1 MAIAVTIDERPAVL
15 GNMYVITGTYAITGD
30 VATGAVDLSSQLGSI
45 LSVTI
50 NPSAADM
57 CHAHF
62 ANSGDTTFDIVH
74 ASNNKSGRFTAMGQR

>member
-1 MAIAVTIDERPAVL
+1 MAIAVTIDDRPAVL
-15 GNMYVITGTYAITGD
+15 GNMYMVTGTYVISGG
-30 VATGAVDLSSQLGSI
+30 VATGAVDLSSQLSSI
-45 LSVTI
+45 LSVTV

-74 ASNNKSGRFTAMGQR
+74 AGNNKSGRFTAIGQR

>member
-1 MAIAVTIDERPAVL
+1 MTIVVTIDDRPAVL
-15 GNMYVITGTYAITGD
+15 GSMYMVTGTYVISGN
-30 VATGAVDLSSQLGSI
+30 VATGPVDLSSQLGSI

-50 NPSAADM
+50 NPAAADM

-74 ASNNKSGRFTAMGQR
+74 ATNNKSGRFTAIGQR